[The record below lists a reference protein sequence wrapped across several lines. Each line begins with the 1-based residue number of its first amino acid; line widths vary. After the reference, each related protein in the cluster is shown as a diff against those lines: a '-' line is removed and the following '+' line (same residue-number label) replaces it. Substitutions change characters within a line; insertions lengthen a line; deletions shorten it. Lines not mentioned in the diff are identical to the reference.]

1 MIHTLPRSFVCGLLV
16 NIHTPLSPRKRS
28 NSKVIAHL
36 RSPSPSLFLPSAL
49 YFTLNTAMSSPIQ
62 PPPNIRSPSVG
73 SQPSSQPTSGSV
85 PPATTT
91 APAPTVPSPYSHHLP
106 PPSNLAQSGGSPSI
120 ASQQQQQQHQP
131 SPSAA
136 QSMSTSLPPPPTSRV
151 TELPS
156 ILSPPR
162 NSASP
167 SFTNHHT
174 LPPTG
179 SLSNSNDHANGPST
193 VLPPIPSRTATPTFN
208 ERRPSIVRQP
218 IQQQQSSPA
227 QQHHQPHSQSSSQ
240 HPQQSTSN
248 NASFTATATS
258 PSSSSQGGGYRPLN
272 VRDALTY
279 LDQVKV
285 RFSDDPD
292 VYNQFLDIMK
302 DFKSQAI
309 DTPGVIERVSTLFKG
324 HPTLISGFNTFL
336 PPGYRIECSTDPRE
350 PDLITVTTPSGVTTT
365 TGGSANRMNMEA
377 ENSAS
382 MHGHPQQHHQH
393 QPPPPQSYYPYGHM
407 HQPPPPPPPPSAMHH
422 PPHQGASS
430 GHSMHSIPPPPP
442 PQQSHPQSMM
452 SQSIYQQPP
461 PPPSQHNR
469 APVPPPLHHS
479 PTQPS
484 APTEKRSPVE
494 FNHAINYVNKI
505 KNRFSGDPEVY
516 KQFLEILQT
525 YQKDQKPIQ
534 EVYAHVQFLFNG
546 APDLLDEFKQFLPDI
561 TGQPA
566 SVLFDSI
573 SPSYYSGSKR
583 SAIDNAPSNSM
594 LPPGKKKRVNNTQS
608 KKSKLYKENGDIMS
622 NNMRDPYSYP
632 NSPFDPVRPSVSTEE
647 IELFDRI
654 RKHIGNKPSYE
665 EFLKTLNL
673 YTQQILDLNTLVEQ
687 VGIFIGNNK
696 ELFDWFKSIV
706 GYEPRDH
713 PIEKPVNPI
722 PKPDL
727 AHCKTTADSPSY
739 RCVPK
744 NWQNQPCSGRDQI
757 AWEVLNDEFVSHPIW
772 ASEDDGF
779 VASKKSQYEEAM
791 HRCEEERYDYN
802 MNIEANLNVI
812 ALLEPIA
819 HRIEAMSMEERANFK
834 LRPGLGGQSVTIY
847 ERIIKKVYDKER
859 GMEIIELLYSSP
871 AQVIPILLKRLKQ
884 KDEEWKRAQREWNKI
899 WRELDAKNFYRAL
912 DYQGITFKSNDRKA
926 MAPKALVSEIENL
939 QHEKKMKEGGSDKAM
954 HSKESYQ
961 FKFAFND
968 NGIFKD
974 VTRVIYSFIDRQT
987 GYTSSDREKIRTFI
1001 QTFIP
1006 LCFQLEDVVPEGM
1019 SLYADEVEEDDL
1031 AEDDDD
1037 NNSTNTEES
1046 ESDVARSP
1054 RKRSQSPSRRRSG
1067 RSRNH
1072 HEDEHTMDLLR
1083 DVLTKNQ
1090 NALDESSLTARSRS
1104 PSPFAPVEEVAVVK
1118 TELDTTAISTLTDEM
1133 PNTTAATMAGSPMQ
1147 INEEPSGDKLFAA
1160 AAAAIAPGVKKR
1172 ILYSFFCN
1180 TTFYCFFR
1188 LYEML
1193 YERLSKLHT
1202 LDEKMKKHPNMGKRV
1217 NKVARDLGLY
1227 SSRFD
1232 DVNVSKGYYNAILEM
1247 IDHFFDG
1254 DIDQQVFEE
1263 HTRYIFTTDAYLIF
1277 TIDKLVHSMVK
1288 QIQAITVDPKSVELI
1303 RLFRSDKGLES
1314 MSPRILSVYRLRAE
1328 DIVGSEEN
1336 LYKLNFDNDARNM
1349 TIQLIGKDDYML
1361 EPTAADKYEDYV
1373 ASYMDWVNTTEGI
1386 DASSMKPTFL
1396 TRNLRPQ
1403 DEHLNKIFVRSKLQ
1417 YKIDQDTYHMY
1428 YIVGSED
1435 IFVRPQNANDKQQGD
1450 KKSQSTSKWD
1460 EWVESSTTGWSKG
1473 LDEAKKQLMED
1484 EARNLLS

>member
-1 MIHTLPRSFVCGLLV
+1 M
-16 NIHTPLSPRKRS
+16 S
-28 NSKVIAHL
+28 N
-36 RSPSPSLFLPSAL
+36 
-49 YFTLNTAMSSPIQ
+49 
-62 PPPNIRSPSVG
+62 
-73 SQPSSQPTSGSV
+73 
-85 PPATTT
+85 
-91 APAPTVPSPYSHHLP
+91 
-106 PPSNLAQSGGSPSI
+106 
-120 ASQQQQQQHQP
+120 
-131 SPSAA
+131 
-136 QSMSTSLPPPPTSRV
+136 SLPPPPPSRV

-167 SFTNHHT
+167 SFAHHHT
-174 LPPTG
+174 LPPAS
-179 SLSNSNDHANGPST
+179 SLSSNDHSSGPST
-193 VLPPIPSRTATPTFN
+193 VLPPIPSRTATPPFN

-227 QQHHQPHSQSSSQ
+227 QQHHQPH
-240 HPQQSTSN
+240 PQQSSQQSSN
-248 NASFTATATS
+248 NTTSAAAATS
-258 PSSSSQGGGYRPLN
+258 PSSQGGGYRPLN

-365 TGGSANRMNMEA
+365 TGGSASRMHMEA

-382 MHGHPQQHHQH
+382 MHGHPQQHHHH
-393 QPPPPQSYYPYGHM
+393 QPPPPPPPQSYYPYGHM
-407 HQPPPPPPPPSAMHH
+407 HQPPPPPPSSSSIHH
-422 PPHQGASS
+422 QPHQGASS
-430 GHSMHSIPPPPP
+430 AHSMHSIPPPPPP

-452 SQSIYQQPP
+452 GQSIYQQPP

-469 APVPPPLHHS
+469 APAPPPLHHS
-479 PTQPS
+479 PTQPY

-583 SAIDNAPSNSM
+583 SAIDNSPNNNM

-622 NNMRDPYSYP
+622 SNMRDPYSYP

-706 GYEPRDH
+706 GYEPKDH
-713 PIEKPVNPI
+713 PIEKPTNPI

-757 AWEVLNDEFVSHPIW
+757 AWEVLNDEYVSHPIW

-779 VASKKSQYEEAM
+779 VASRKSQYEEAM

-859 GMEIIELLYSSP
+859 GMEIIELLYSNP

-939 QHEKKMKEGGSDKAM
+939 QHDKKMKEGGCNKAI

-1006 LCFQLEDVVPEGM
+1006 LCFQLDDVVPEGM
-1019 SLYADEVEEDDL
+1019 SHYADEVEEDDL

-1046 ESDVARSP
+1046 ESDMARSP

-1090 NALDESSLTARSRS
+1090 NALDENSLTVRSRSRS
-1104 PSPFAPVEEVAVVK
+1104 PSAPLEEVAVVK
-1118 TELDTTAISTLTDEM
+1118 TELDTTVTSALTDEAD
-1133 PNTTAATMAGSPMQ
+1133 NTAAATTDSPMR

-1193 YERLSKLHT
+1193 YERLSRLHR
-1202 LDEKMKKHPNMGKRV
+1202 LDEEMKKHPYMGKRV

-1232 DVNVSKGYYNAILEM
+1232 DVDVSKGYYNAILEM
-1247 IDHFFDG
+1247 IDRFFDG

-1277 TIDKLVHSMVK
+1277 TMDKLVHSMVK
-1288 QIQAITVDPKSVELI
+1288 QIQAITIDPKSVELI

-1435 IFVRPQNANDKQQGD
+1435 IFVRPDNSNKQGE
-1450 KKSQSTSKWD
+1450 SESPSTINKWD
-1460 EWVESSTTGWSKG
+1460 AWVESSTTGWSKG
-1473 LDEAKKQLMED
+1473 LDEATKQSMED